1 MVESTTRDASTR
13 ARLPAGS
20 PDEGARKTEDQSV
33 EEDRFSL
40 VLSMR
45 PVIFKGENRDS
56 PATPRCRVHRRLL
69 VARFGRSFKYQTGSE
84 DSMATETT
92 QQGTKSTTKLKEKLQ
107 EQLDAAKQRLE
118 DAKQEISSLHE
129 ADKESISKMSAAV
142 QQRIEQ
148 QQKQVQALRTQVDS
162 WIQEKKSQS
171 KETIASWRQKR
182 EIKHLERRADRAEEY
197 ALNAVIVAM
206 MDADDAEMAVLDALD
221 ARLDAEAAAATPT

>member
-1 MVESTTRDASTR
+1 VKLVTKLAGGDKMVRAASI
-13 ARLPAGS
+13 P
-20 PDEGARKTEDQSV
+20 PKFEDPYSQ
-33 EEDRFSL
+33 
-40 VLSMR
+40 
-45 PVIFKGENRDS
+45 
-56 PATPRCRVHRRLL
+56 
-69 VARFGRSFKYQTGSE
+69 FKYQTGSE
-84 DSMATETT
+84 NTMATETT
-92 QQGTKSTTKLKEKLQ
+92 QQGTNSTTKLKEKLQ
-107 EQLDAAKQRLE
+107 EQFDAAKQRLE
-118 DAKQEISSLHE
+118 DVKQEIASLHE

-148 QQKQVQALRTQVDS
+148 QQDKIQALRTQVDS

>member
-1 MVESTTRDASTR
+1 
-13 ARLPAGS
+13 
-20 PDEGARKTEDQSV
+20 
-33 EEDRFSL
+33 
-40 VLSMR
+40 
-45 PVIFKGENRDS
+45 
-56 PATPRCRVHRRLL
+56 
-69 VARFGRSFKYQTGSE
+69 
-84 DSMATETT
+84 MATETT

-107 EQLDAAKQRLE
+107 EQFDAAKQRLE
-118 DAKQEISSLHE
+118 NVKQEIASLHE

-148 QQKQVQALRTQVDS
+148 QQGKIQALQTQVDS
-162 WIQEKKSQS
+162 WIQEKKSQT
-171 KETIASWRQKR
+171 KETITSWRQKR